1 MREPY
6 ISKQLM
12 PGLWQI
18 TDLPEG
24 ASFGV
29 DMYLLEGSER
39 ALLIDAG
46 ESNADLAGYIRKLTD
61 KPVDL
66 VITHG
71 HGDHAGGAGQF
82 SRIHMS
88 HKDIGILK
96 DFFRL
101 GLDKS
106 GIQDLQGGEV
116 FDLGGCRIEVIALPG
131 HTPGTVV
138 LLDRERQLL
147 FTSDA
152 LGSGTLWMQLPH
164 STPIEAYVKELIK
177 LEQHVEGMDDLK
189 VLVGHDCQRDLGYGR
204 QYIRDVRILAERIVS
219 GETVG
224 VPTEDK
230 REIFGGLSASYGQM
244 EAFIYKPDNIH
255 IKK

>member
-6 ISKQLM
+6 IPKQLM

-18 TDLPEG
+18 TDIPEG

-46 ESNADLAGYIRKLTD
+46 ESKADLAGCIEKLTD

-71 HGDHAGGAGQF
+71 HGDHAGGADQF
-82 SRIHMS
+82 PRVYMS
-88 HKDIGILK
+88 HKDLDILNSI
-96 DFFRL
+96 FHL
-101 GLDKS
+101 NLSKS
-106 GIQDLQGGEV
+106 NIQDLQGGEV

-164 STPIEAYVKELIK
+164 STPIEAYVNELRK
-177 LEQHVEGMDDLK
+177 LEQLVEDMDDLK
-189 VLVGHDCQRDLGYGR
+189 VIVGHDCQRNLGYGR
-204 QYIRDVRILAERIVS
+204 QYIKDVRTLAERIVS
-219 GETVG
+219 GETAG
-224 VPTEDK
+224 TPTEDK
-230 REIFGGLSASYGQM
+230 SEFFGGLSASYGQM
-244 EAFIYKPDNIH
+244 EAFIYKPDNIY